1 MNESSYTDAAG
12 LSTIAQLRN
21 FEGSPKEFW
30 PLFLRCVCEV
40 TGATRATLG
49 VKVSTQSQSD
59 GEIVESWRALLSHPS
74 GGSRL
79 PDQNILVLALAEGIA
94 REGDFLAFSIGS
106 VEVGEGV
113 VALENCPD
121 QESSSLSTKIAL
133 LVSLPEAWQSFRSTQ
148 ILHERM
154 EGLTGA
160 LDLGLV
166 SSAQKGF
173 TAGSFAVCNEVAA
186 RMGCDRVS
194 LGWQDDTAM
203 KLRAISQA
211 DKFDNRSAI
220 VRQVEAAME
229 ETFDQDESLSHPQ
242 SQDTDSIIRE
252 HAEYAREAA
261 VPYLCSIPLRS
272 DGKPCGVWMLER
284 SDKPFTEDD
293 LTLLRVMADQVG
305 PRLADL
311 RAKDRPWPVRLW
323 RKLKEWGSRF
333 LGTRHTGPKLAGV
346 GAALII
352 LFLIFGR
359 MPYTVEAPAVIRSG
373 HVVFVTAPFDGF
385 IEEALFEVGDTAEKG
400 RRLVTFDTEEFL
412 VQQAAELANMN
423 RYSKEVERARADN
436 ALADMRVA
444 EAQLEQAAAVLERT
458 RYQIDQSEIEAPIDG
473 VIVEGDLR
481 KRLGAPVR
489 KGDILFQQ
497 ASLDELYVQVDVPER
512 EAHEIVD
519 RNEARMLFAAQPDE
533 VYPLTIERIQPVGI
547 PTQTGVVF
555 QLRAQSADSYPDW
568 WRPGMSGTVKIDVG
582 WRNAGWILTHQTSDW
597 LRRQLWW

>member
-1 MNESSYTDAAG
+1 MSESSYTEQAG

-21 FEGSPKEFW
+21 FEGSPREFW

-40 TGATRATLG
+40 TGATRATLT
-49 VKVSTQSQSD
+49 VKVASQPQKG
-59 GEIVESWRALLSHPS
+59 GEVAVSWRALLSHPS
-74 GGSRL
+74 GGTNV
-79 PDQNILVLALAEGIA
+79 PDQNLLDLALAEGIA
-94 REGDFLAFSIGS
+94 TESERVAFSIGS
-106 VEVGEGV
+106 VEVGEGI
-113 VALENCPD
+113 VALENCP
-121 QESSSLSTKIAL
+121 QPAGPALSTQIAL
-133 LVSLPEAWQSFRSTQ
+133 LVSLPEAWQSYRSNQ
-148 ILHERM
+148 NLRDQM

-173 TAGSFAVCNEVAA
+173 TSGTFAVCNEVAA
-186 RMGCDRVS
+186 RMECNRVS

-203 KLRAISQA
+203 KLKAISQA
-211 DKFDNRSAI
+211 DKFDTRSAI

-229 ETFDQDESLSHPQ
+229 ETFDQDEALRHPH
-242 SQDTDSIIRE
+242 SSDTDSIVRE

-284 SDKPFTEDD
+284 SDKPFSEDE
-293 LTLLRVMADQVG
+293 LALLRVMADQVG

-311 RAKDRPWPVRLW
+311 RAKDRPWPIRMW
-323 RKLKEWGSRF
+323 RNLKERGSRF

-359 MPYTVEAPAVIRSG
+359 MPYTVEAPALIRSG

-385 IEEALFEVGDTAEKG
+385 IEEALFEIGDTAEKG
-400 RRLVTFDTEEFL
+400 TRLVTFDTQEFL

-436 ALADMRVA
+436 KLADMRVA

-458 RYQIDQSEIEAPIDG
+458 RYQIEQSVIEAPIDG

-497 ASLDELYVQVDVPER
+497 ASLNELYIQVDVPER
-512 EAHEIVD
+512 EAHEILD
-519 RNEARMLFAAQPDE
+519 RTEARMLFAAQPDQA
-533 VYPLTIERIQPVGI
+533 YPLTIERIQPVGI

-555 QLRAQSADSYPDW
+555 QLRAKSVDSHPNW
-568 WRPGMSGTVKIDVG
+568 WRPGMSGTVKIDAG
-582 WRNAGWILTHQTSDW
+582 WRNAGWILTHRTSDW